1 MYTCRGCMFTMSNA
15 LETDDRTSLIIVGTR
30 ELEITH
36 NKKITKE
43 IRKEKAI
50 EYANSGPWLESMRMY
65 GLQLLSVGI
74 FLVLSNQHSKL
85 FSN

>member
-1 MYTCRGCMFTMSNA
+1 MFTMSNA

-43 IRKEKAI
+43 IRKEEAI

-74 FLVLSNQHSKL
+74 FLVLSNQHSRL
-85 FSN
+85 LSN

>member
-1 MYTCRGCMFTMSNA
+1 MLTMSNA

-74 FLVLSNQHSKL
+74 LLVLSNQHSKL
-85 FSN
+85 LSN

>member
-1 MYTCRGCMFTMSNA
+1 MYTCRGCMLTMSNA

-50 EYANSGPWLESMRMY
+50 EYANR
-65 GLQLLSVGI
+65 GLRRWECTD
-74 FLVLSNQHSKL
+74 FNYWVLGY
-85 FSN
+85 F

>member
-1 MYTCRGCMFTMSNA
+1 MFTMSNA
-15 LETDDRTSLIIVGTR
+15 LETDDRTSLIKVGTR

-36 NKKITKE
+36 
-43 IRKEKAI
+43 KEKAI
-50 EYANSGPWLESMRMY
+50 EYANSGPWLETMRMY

-85 FSN
+85 S

>member
-1 MYTCRGCMFTMSNA
+1 MQRVFTTSNA
-15 LETDDRTSLIIVGTR
+15 LETDDRTSLIKVGTR

-50 EYANSGPWLESMRMY
+50 EY
-65 GLQLLSVGI
+65 SVCE
-74 FLVLSNQHSKL
+74 LWTVA
-85 FSN
+85 

>member
-1 MYTCRGCMFTMSNA
+1 MFTMSNA

-50 EYANSGPWLESMRMY
+50 EY
-65 GLQLLSVGI
+65 SVCELWTVAWDDENVRTSTI
-74 FLVLSNQHSKL
+74 ECWDISSAQ
-85 FSN
+85 

>member
-1 MYTCRGCMFTMSNA
+1 MQRVFTTSNA
-15 LETDDRTSLIIVGTR
+15 LETDDRTSLIKVGTR

-50 EYANSGPWLESMRMY
+50 EYANR
-65 GLQLLSVGI
+65 GLRR
-74 FLVLSNQHSKL
+74 
-85 FSN
+85 

>member
-1 MYTCRGCMFTMSNA
+1 MFTMSNA

-65 GLQLLSVGI
+65 GLQV
-74 FLVLSNQHSKL
+74 QY
-85 FSN
+85 

>member
-1 MYTCRGCMFTMSNA
+1 MQRVFTTSNA

-50 EYANSGPWLESMRMY
+50 EYANSGPWLETMRMY

-85 FSN
+85 LSN

>member
-1 MYTCRGCMFTMSNA
+1 MLTMSNA

-50 EYANSGPWLESMRMY
+50 EYANSGPWLESIRMY

-85 FSN
+85 LSN